1 MSVIWTKV
9 WFDLWHSPSRTLL
22 AVLSIAAGVFAVGA
36 IFGMADQL
44 LSGMDQAHRQ
54 VFPSHINIILR
65 DYVDTEVV
73 GELEQIEGVVGIDPV
88 NQLTLHYKV
97 GSEEDW
103 GLATLVHR
111 PDYRDQSYDRVE
123 LKAGEWPVAER
134 IGIERLSSQ
143 YYQIET
149 GDRVTFKLG
158 GEEYSYNVN
167 GKIRHPFVQP
177 PLFGGQAHFFASQEV
192 MGTFGIPSGRY
203 GQLLVQVE
211 PYSLERAQEVAGEIR
226 SQLAQRGYGVIVNL
240 YQEPDRHWGRMYVE
254 GINLVLQIMAV
265 VSLFL
270 SAMLVLNTM
279 TAMITEQTDQ
289 IGVIKAIG
297 GQRGVVIKIYL
308 IGASIYGLLALLLSL
323 PLSAW
328 FAFGMSRWF
337 LNLFNID
344 YPVFQISMRAM
355 VLQGLASVVA
365 PVLAACLPVLKGAA
379 ISVREAIAT
388 YGLGGDFGSSW
399 LDRSVERTA
408 AYFFSTPYAAAIGN
422 MLRRKGRL
430 ALTLLVLTTAGVMF
444 LVVMSLVSS
453 IQLTLDN
460 EMARQGYDVR
470 IGFARNHSIDQ
481 VDALAAGVAGVES
494 SEMWYSRNVTILR
507 EGERLQ
513 DSAGLGAQLVGIPPG
528 TESYRPMIVAG
539 RWLEAG
545 DDSRVIVISQKTAE
559 KNRIAVGDP
568 VTLDLGELGGEVWQV
583 IGTYRVIY
591 GTGFLVEPIYAPLSA
606 MWQVTARSNEGTQL
620 LVRGSVATLAE
631 ETELATRLTSVLEEG
646 GIAID
651 FYTTTAKRDQR
662 VYADNQFN
670 SVISMLISLA
680 ALVAIVGAIGLMG
693 SLGISVVERRREI
706 GVMRAIGART
716 PVLMGLFVMEGVF
729 QGLLSF
735 LFSVPLAYGLAQP
748 LARMLGQAMLEVDL
762 DYSFNYPAVLIWL
775 VAVLALSVL
784 SSMLPAWAAARLRVR
799 ESLAYA

>member
-9 WFDLWHSPSRTLL
+9 WFDLWHNPSRTLL
-22 AVLSIAAGVFAVGA
+22 AMLSIAAGVFAVGA
-36 IFGMADQL
+36 VYGMSDQL
-44 LSGMDQAHRQ
+44 LSGMDRAHRQ

-65 DYVDTEVV
+65 DYVGAEVV
-73 GELEQIEGVVGIDPV
+73 GELEQIDGVVGIDPV
-88 NQLTLHYKV
+88 NQLTLHYKIS
-97 GSEEDW
+97 SEEDW

-111 PDYRDQSYDRVE
+111 PDYSDQSYDRLE
-123 LKAGEWPVAER
+123 LKAGQWPEAER

-158 GEEYSYNVN
+158 GQEYSYTVS

-177 PLFGGQAHFFASQEV
+177 PLFGGQAHFFASQDV
-192 MGTFGIPSGRY
+192 METFGIPSGRY

-211 PYSLERAQEVAGEIR
+211 PYSLERAQDVAGEIR
-226 SQLAQRGYGVIVNL
+226 SYLAQRGYGVIVSL

-254 GINLVLQIMAV
+254 GINLVLQVMAV

-297 GQRGVVIKIYL
+297 GQRAVVIKIYL
-308 IGASIYGLLALLLSL
+308 IGAAIYGLLALLLAL

-344 YPVFQISMRAM
+344 YLDFQFSMRAL

-365 PVLAACLPVLKGAA
+365 PVLAASIPVLKGAA

-399 LDRSVERTA
+399 LDRFVERTA
-408 AYFFSTPYAAAIGN
+408 AYFLSTPYAAAIGN

-470 IGFARNHSIDQ
+470 IGFTRNQSMDD
-481 VDALAAGVAGVES
+481 VNALIADVAGVES
-494 SEMWYSRNVTILR
+494 SEIWYSRNVTILR

-513 DSAGLGAQLVGIPPG
+513 DSAGLGAQLIGIPPG
-528 TESYRPMIVAG
+528 TGSYRPIIVAG

-559 KNRIAVGDP
+559 KNRIAVGDS

-591 GTGFLVEPIYAPLSA
+591 GAGFLFEPIYTPLSA
-606 MWQVTARSNEGTQL
+606 MWQVTARPNEGTQL
-620 LVRGSVATLAE
+620 LVRGSVDTLAE
-631 ETELATRLTSVLEEG
+631 ETELASRLTSVLEEG
-646 GIAID
+646 GIVID
-651 FYTTTAKRDQR
+651 FYTTNAKRDQR

-680 ALVAIVGAIGLMG
+680 ALVAMVGAIGLMG

-716 PVLMGLFVMEGVF
+716 PALMGLFVMEGVF

-735 LFSVPLAYGLAQP
+735 LLSVPLAYGLAQP

-762 DYSFNYPAVLIWL
+762 DYSFNFPAVLIWMA
-775 VAVLALSVL
+775 AVLILSVL

>member
-9 WFDLWHSPSRTLL
+9 WFDLWHNPSRTLL

-44 LSGMDQAHRQ
+44 LSGMDQAHHQ

-65 DYVDTEVV
+65 DYVDAEVV

-123 LKAGEWPVAER
+123 LKAGEWPVAEW

-344 YPVFQISMRAM
+344 YLDFQFSMRALI
-355 VLQGLASVVA
+355 LQGLASVIA

-399 LDRSVERTA
+399 LDRFVERTA
-408 AYFFSTPYAAAIGN
+408 AQFLSTPYAAAMGN

-460 EMARQGYDVR
+460 EMERQDYDVR
-470 IGFARNHSIDQ
+470 IGFTRNQSIDEVGTLV
-481 VDALAAGVAGVES
+481 VDVAGIES
-494 SEMWYSRNVTILR
+494 TEMWYSRNVTILR

-513 DSAGLGAQLVGIPPG
+513 DSAGLGAQLIGIPPG
-528 TESYRPMIVAG
+528 TKSYSPIIVAG

-559 KNRIAVGDP
+559 KNGIAVGDS

-680 ALVAIVGAIGLMG
+680 ALVAMVGAIGLMG

-775 VAVLALSVL
+775 VAVLILSVL